1 MHAGI
6 GKASFKEDQLVQN
19 VKAFVDEVAKAR
31 PSGSKGAYMK
41 GITLSS
47 TMGPGVTISIDKANA
62 Q

>member
-1 MHAGI
+1 MGSEMCI
-6 GKASFKEDQLVQN
+6 RDR
-19 VKAFVDEVAKAR
+19 AKAK